1 MFFANYA
8 KAHVTLS
15 ELGHDNLMGELNID
29 IEDGGYV
36 ENSSTRVHHKLI
48 GEWLPRKYVKEKYL
62 HGYMNVWMWKEKVS
76 FFLYLNSDKS
86 WII

>member
-29 IEDGGYV
+29 IEDGGYF
-36 ENSSTRVHHKLI
+36 ENSSTIVHHKLI
-48 GEWLPRKYVKEKYL
+48 GE
-62 HGYMNVWMWKEKVS
+62 
-76 FFLYLNSDKS
+76 
-86 WII
+86 